1 MVLPRFME
9 ILHETFDFDKSLND
23 IDDILAVTSERVQKF
38 QKIPSSQEIGAL
50 QLFVA
55 VCTVVYVRLRP
66 KPVTS
71 LAAFGESASGRS
83 QVLTFRQR
91 VLAQHLFVDLM
102 REQQKCF
109 DFMFF
114 GDDMCCVLDTA
125 FQTDINELFELL
137 AKFNSMLN
145 ILSRK
150 GELTG
155 LPALEWGIGAHY
167 GETFVS
173 VNRYQAQDERFNWS
187 GLAFQTAFDLSNMAL
202 KDAPN
207 TIYTTDVF
215 YQNLKDKYKELMRK
229 KESGIYTANIINRPM
244 KDWQTVNLDS
254 K

>member
-1 MVLPRFME
+1 ME
-9 ILHETFDFDKSLND
+9 IIHEPFDFNSQLNEIDEVLSVSGDK
-23 IDDILAVTSERVQKF
+23 VTKF
-38 QKIPSSQEIGAL
+38 QSIPSLEDIGDL
-50 QLFVA
+50 KLFISVA
-55 VCTVVYVRLRP
+55 TVVFLRLRR
-66 KPVTS
+66 KPDTS
-71 LAAFGESASGRS
+71 YGAYGEDNRKMPQ
-83 QVLTFRQR
+83 QVTFRQR
-91 VLAQHLFVDLM
+91 HSAQQIFVNLM
-102 REQQKCF
+102 REHVKCF